1 MKLASAAAVADRRAA
16 RLAAVGV
23 VVFLSGCASTA
34 PVVYHDGPQVS
45 NAQRIER
52 DTESCRRL
60 ADNAVGLNDRRSGRL
75 AESAAKGGVI
85 GFAATAAA
93 AMVAGAGDVW
103 QTALAGATGGA
114 AGVTAKTLLDWNQP
128 DEAYRGYVE
137 RCLEKR
143 GHHVVGWR

>member
-85 GFAATAAA
+85 
-93 AMVAGAGDVW
+93 
-103 QTALAGATGGA
+103 
-114 AGVTAKTLLDWNQP
+114 DWNQP